1 MIIAT
6 LSLDDGE
13 ASRRMLVL
21 HADIGF
27 SFLFVPSN
35 GERWTMDAMTPL
47 VAMRVCGKALTPIQT
62 LFPFSFY
69 NP

>member
-1 MIIAT
+1 MVIAA
-6 LSLDDGE
+6 LSLDDRE
-13 ASRRMLVL
+13 APWRLLVL

-35 GERWTMDAMTPL
+35 GERWTMDAMTSL